1 MGTNGVA
8 TKPGKE
14 YMAVPVDE
22 DLTLPDEDSPPKGNP
37 APPEKWVPI
46 TEDMVPD
53 VIPGYRVSN
62 WGRVITPPS
71 SIYPEGKEASPY
83 APGKKLGQVLWL
95 SMRTQG
101 GRGSISIRID
111 KLVLV
116 AFVCPQ
122 PSQNHVPCHIDTDPT
137 NSRVDNLKWVH
148 KDSDEEWARKARA
161 SARSVATRRK
171 ELATPKRGK
180 AKARP
185 VEPPSPREVSVSRV
199 YRAGEVTITVG
210 EDDLAWLATKGPY
223 TPQDCVSLAQALTKI
238 NEMNKVMGSI

>member
-1 MGTNGVA
+1 
-8 TKPGKE
+8 
-14 YMAVPVDE
+14 VPV
-22 DLTLPDEDSPPKGNP
+22 
-37 APPEKWVPI
+37 

-53 VIPGYRVSN
+53 IVPGYRVSN

-101 GRGSISIRID
+101 GRGSVSIRID
-111 KLVLV
+111 KLVLI

-122 PSQNHVPCHIDTDPT
+122 PSQNHLPCHIDTDPT

-148 KDSDEEWARKARA
+148 KDSDEEVARKARA
-161 SARSVATRRK
+161 SARVWLPDVKSWLPPSGV
-171 ELATPKRGK
+171 
-180 AKARP
+180 KARP